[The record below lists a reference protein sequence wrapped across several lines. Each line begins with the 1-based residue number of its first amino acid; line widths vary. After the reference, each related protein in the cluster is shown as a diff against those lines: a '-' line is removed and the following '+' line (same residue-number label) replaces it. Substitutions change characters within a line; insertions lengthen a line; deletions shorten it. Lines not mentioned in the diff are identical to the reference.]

1 MRKSFVAALLAAFV
15 LSVAAGWAAE
25 YPVRQISLVCP
36 VAPGGA
42 SDMTSRIFASQ
53 MEKILGKPF
62 IVSNRPG
69 ASNAIGMEY
78 VKNRRPDG
86 YTLGYIPVEVCML
99 RALGLTDLASSDF
112 TYIARVMTIPAALT
126 VRKDAP
132 WNTFAE
138 FIDYAKANP
147 EKIKIGN
154 SGTGSIWH
162 IAAAAMEGTTG
173 TKYVHVPFDGAALA
187 VTALMG
193 GNVDAITVSPPEVK
207 TAVESGEFKVL
218 AIFSDVRSTVFPD
231 VPTAKELG
239 SEILTLAWGAFA
251 VPKDI
256 PADILA
262 ILVNAAKEAAASD
275 EMKKFFAER
284 GFEHAYLD
292 GAAMGEFAKQQ
303 QAFYDELIPTL
314 GLAK

>member
-1 MRKSFVAALLAAFV
+1 MKKQFVAALLAAFV
-15 LSVAAGWAAE
+15 LSAAAWSAE
-25 YPVRQISLVCP
+25 FPVKQISLVCP

-53 MEKILGKPF
+53 MEKILGTPV

-86 YTLGYIPVEVCML
+86 YTMGYIPVEVAML
-99 RALGLTDLASSDF
+99 RSLGMTDLASSDF

-132 WNTFAE
+132 WNTFDE
-138 FIDYAKANP
+138 FIAYAKANP
-147 EKIKIGN
+147 EKIQIGN

-162 IAAAAMEGTTG
+162 IAAAAMEGRTG

-218 AIFSDVRSTVFPD
+218 AVFSDVRSSVFPD

-239 SEILTLAWGAFA
+239 TEILTLAWGAFA
-251 VPKDI
+251 LPKDV

-262 ILVNAAKEAAASD
+262 IIEQAAKEAAASE
-275 EMKKFFAER
+275 EMKKFFADR

-292 GAAMGEFAKQQ
+292 AAGMEAFAKQQ
-303 QAFYDELIPTL
+303 QAFYDELIPRL